1 MKVTNVKIRKING
14 ESRLRGVSSVT
25 FDDSFVVNDI
35 RIIEGERG
43 IFIAMPSRK
52 TSKGNFRD
60 IAHPVNTET
69 RQLIEDSIKTKYQY
83 LLDNPTEEEHE
94 YHNPASSQN

>member
-1 MKVTNVKIRKING
+1 MKVTDVKVRKING
-14 ESRLRGVSSVT
+14 ESRLRGVSSIT
-25 FDDSFVVNDI
+25 FENQFVVNDI

-60 IAHPVNTET
+60 IAHPINSET
-69 RQLIEDSIKTKYQY
+69 RQIIENCIKTKYQD
-83 LLDNPTEEEHE
+83 LLDNPPQEEDF
-94 YHNPASSQN
+94 SQNSEN